1 MDYSNLIDELIR
13 SYTSQIELYRKLE
26 IVVQKIIGQVAV
38 SRGDYSSVMRLFEEK
53 QKLVR
58 SIEAE
63 REQVKGSRELWQKEK
78 ELVPETGGCLKLD
91 SVLAEAEEV
100 IREFLE
106 AEEQLK
112 TYLEHNISA
121 AGNTAKP

>member
-78 ELVPETGGCLKLD
+78 ELVPETGGRLKLD